1 MKDKKNIII
10 MLLIVV
16 IIILLFLFI
25 LFPIINKKNV
35 NNIDGSNMSSSKLI
49 EMFNKEGYNI
59 KLTKFYG
66 QSGTYII
73 LENQTEGVTIQRI
86 VNTLIG
92 TLMTFGDKS
101 VNNERADLID
111 ISRNNTKEKEQQYK
125 IYQSWLKHYNITKT
139 QLSDMLDYYLINND
153 EQTENININ
162 ELLSH

>member
-35 NNIDGSNMSSSKLI
+35 NNIDGSNMSSSELI

-73 LENQTEGVTIQRI
+73 
-86 VNTLIG
+86 
-92 TLMTFGDKS
+92 
-101 VNNERADLID
+101 
-111 ISRNNTKEKEQQYK
+111 
-125 IYQSWLKHYNITKT
+125 
-139 QLSDMLDYYLINND
+139 ND